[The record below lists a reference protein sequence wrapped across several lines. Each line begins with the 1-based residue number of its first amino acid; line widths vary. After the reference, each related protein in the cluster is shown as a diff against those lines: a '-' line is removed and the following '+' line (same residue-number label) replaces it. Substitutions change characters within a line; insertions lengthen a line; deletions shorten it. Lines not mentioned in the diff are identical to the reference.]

1 MRKTVSNLL
10 VVGTQLLIVGLFFTT
25 ILSNDMKEVK
35 HVSTIHNNNLNKIA
49 TSVSLLFEEENLNN
63 SIEEID
69 KKLEEMV
76 IEELPSVDVVYEDSK
91 KNTDEII
98 KEDDSNKSTPLVSI
112 DADKYINKTYFDGID
127 SFCRIDSSIPSFIK
141 Y

>member
-76 IEELPSVDVVYEDSK
+76 IE
-91 KNTDEII
+91 
-98 KEDDSNKSTPLVSI
+98 
-112 DADKYINKTYFDGID
+112 
-127 SFCRIDSSIPSFIK
+127 
-141 Y
+141 